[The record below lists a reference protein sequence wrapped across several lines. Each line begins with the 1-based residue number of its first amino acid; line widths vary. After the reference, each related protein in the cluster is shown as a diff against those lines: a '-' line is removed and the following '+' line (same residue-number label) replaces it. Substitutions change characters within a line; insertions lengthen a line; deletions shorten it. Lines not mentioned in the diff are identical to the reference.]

1 MQLDIKQIMRLLPHT
16 YPFLLVDRVLE
27 CSPGRDITAVKNV
40 TVNEPFFT
48 GHFQGNP
55 IMPGVLIIEALAQ
68 ASMLCVV
75 GDTPEAETASQGVYF
90 MAIDSAK
97 FRKVVTPG
105 DVLVLKS
112 CVAHRRGRSCRFEC
126 TASVSDAIVAEAQIL
141 AMLTE

>member
-1 MQLDIKQIMRLLPHT
+1 MQLDIQQIMRLLPHT
-16 YPFLLVDRVLE
+16 FPFLLVDRVSD
-27 CSPGRDITAVKNV
+27 CNPGRDITAVKNV
-40 TVNEPFFT
+40 SINEPFFE
-48 GHFQGNP
+48 GHFRDNP
-55 IMPGVLIIEALAQ
+55 IMPGVLIIEAMAQ
-68 ASMLCVV
+68 ASMLCIV
-75 GDTPEAETASQGVYF
+75 GDTPKTETASRGVYF

-126 TASVSDAIVAEAQIL
+126 KALVEDAVVSEAQIL